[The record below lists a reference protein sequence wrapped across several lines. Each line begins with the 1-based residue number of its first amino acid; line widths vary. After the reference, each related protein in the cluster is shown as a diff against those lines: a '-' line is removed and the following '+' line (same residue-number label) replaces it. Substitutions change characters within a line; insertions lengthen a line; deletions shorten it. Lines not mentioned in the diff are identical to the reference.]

1 MGLWTLVGLLA
12 AAMALRIAFV
22 VLFSRDAD
30 SLWYDYEHRGSR
42 FQLARLL
49 DYATLAGFL
58 GAVVWTL
65 WKSDEHDSSRLA
77 KFFVA
82 WLGWSL
88 LARLQVHRFPRMNR
102 PGLYDQAMINFYA
115 HLLMSLLSTVAVT
128 AALGVYFWWRG

>member
-1 MGLWTLVGLLA
+1 MGLWTLVGILA
-12 AAMALRIAFV
+12 AAIALRLVF
-22 VLFSRDAD
+22 LLLHSRDAD
-30 SLWYDYEHRGSR
+30 SLWYDYEHRGTR

-49 DYATLAGFL
+49 DYATLIGFIV
-58 GAVVWTL
+58 AVAWTL
-65 WKSDEHDSSRLA
+65 WKSDELETHRLA

-115 HLLMSLLSTVAVT
+115 HLTMSLLSSIAAT
-128 AALGVYFWWRG
+128 AAIGAYFWWRG